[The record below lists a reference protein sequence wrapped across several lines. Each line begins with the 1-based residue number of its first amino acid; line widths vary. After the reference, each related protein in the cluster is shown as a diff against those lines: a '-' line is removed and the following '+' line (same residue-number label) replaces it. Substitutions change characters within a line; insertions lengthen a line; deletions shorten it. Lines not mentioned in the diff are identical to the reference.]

1 MLKVMTLFSGVGSQE
16 MALKRLG
23 IPFEV
28 VAMCEID
35 KFAIQS
41 YEAIHG
47 PTKNLGDIS
56 KVHTKDFPKC
66 DLLTYSFPCQDIS
79 VAGNMGGFEKGS
91 GTRSSLLWECARAI
105 VATKPKYL
113 LMENVKALVSKK
125 FNPHYQEWLDWLER
139 QGYTNYSQV
148 LNAKDY
154 GVPQNRE
161 RVFCVSIL
169 GEHEPYE
176 FPAPIPLTKKLRDVL
191 EDEVDEKF
199 YLKDEIAARL
209 IFKEKGLSIG
219 NVNPSGNGMNGEVY
233 RTDATAPTLT
243 TNKGEGNK
251 IIEVGNLQG
260 SYEQGSRVYGSEGI
274 APTISARDY
283 KGAKQI
289 IEVGKL
295 DVGWRNAIN
304 RVYDDEGLSPTLT
317 TMQGGHQQPKIIRP
331 CLTPDRVEKRQNGRR
346 FKENDDPMFTITTQD
361 RHGVLIGEATKTGYA
376 EAYEGD
382 FINLSVPGSATRRGR
397 VGKEIANTLDTGCN
411 QGTLID
417 YRIRKL
423 TPLECWRLMDFTDD
437 DFHKAQAVVSNSQ
450 LYKQAGN
457 SIVVACLEG
466 IFRNM
471 KLDAP
476 ITTKVQQTNLFEFI

>member
-1 MLKVMTLFSGVGSQE
+1 MSGFIQGGINMIQVVTLFSGVGSQE

-23 IPFEV
+23 IPFQV

-41 YEAIHG
+41 YTAIHG
-47 PTKNLGDIS
+47 ETRNLGDIS
-56 KVHTKDFPKC
+56 KVHTKEFPNC

-79 VAGNMGGFEKGS
+79 QAGNMAGFEKGS
-91 GTRSSLLWECARAI
+91 DTRSSLLWECARAI

-125 FNPHYQEWLDWLER
+125 FMPHYQEWLDWLER

-169 GEHEPYE
+169 GEHEPYQ
-176 FPAPIPLTKKLRDVL
+176 FPTPIPLEKKLRDVL
-191 EDEVDEKF
+191 EDEVDEKY

-209 IFKEKGLSIG
+209 IFKENHNLVGYI
-219 NVNPSGNGMNGEVY
+219 PSKFKQNGEVMHPDGHS
-233 RTDATAPTLT
+233 TTLC
-243 TNKGEGNK
+243 
-251 IIEVGNLQG
+251 
-260 SYEQGSRVYGSEGI
+260 
-274 APTISARDY
+274 ARDY
-283 KGAKQI
+283 KGPKQI

-295 DVGWRNAIN
+295 DMNWKESMK
-304 RVYDDEGLSPTLT
+304 RVMSDEGICSTLC
-317 TMQGGHQQPKIIRP
+317 TMQGGHRQPKIIRP

-346 FKENDDPMFTITTQD
+346 FKENDEPMFTITTQD
-361 RHGVLIGEATKTGYA
+361 RHGVLI
-376 EAYEGD
+376 
-382 FINLSVPGSATRRGR
+382 
-397 VGKEIANTLDTGCN
+397 
-411 QGTLID
+411 D

-423 TPLECWRLMDFTDD
+423 TPLETWRLMNFSDEDFY
-437 DFHKAQAVVSNSQ
+437 KAQNVCSNSQ

-457 SIVVACLEG
+457 SIVVAVLEG

-471 KLDAP
+471 NMTPKEKETYTQSNIFDYLA
-476 ITTKVQQTNLFEFI
+476 E